1 MKFSRRTVLPAL
13 AGSVLAGSAGAQPV
27 PPGGND
33 DDPAMVLKLI
43 VLDIG
48 GTLIGDHGEVP
59 DAMLGAFARKGITVT
74 PQEFSEWRG
83 ASKRGMVKH
92 FVEQRAPS
100 GGAALIEAI
109 YNDFTATASKAYAN
123 VQPIPGAEN
132 ALKELQAMKLLLATT
147 TGFDRTLT
155 TQVLSH
161 LGWQHY
167 FVASITSD
175 DVVDGRPAPY
185 MLFRAMEAAHV
196 NDVREVLAIGDTPL
210 DLQAANNAGV
220 GASIGVW
227 SGAATEERLRKER
240 NSGVLPSVAS
250 LPDLIKRGLPLS
262 HCRA

>member
-1 MKFSRRTVLPAL
+1 MKLSRRGMFPAL
-13 AGSVLAGSAGAQPV
+13 AGGVVAGSANAQPV
-27 PPGGND
+27 PSGQPV
-33 DDPAMVLKLI
+33 ALKLV

-59 DAMLGAFARKGITVT
+59 EAMLGAFARKGITVT

-83 ASKRGMVKH
+83 AAKRGMVQH
-92 FVEQRAPS
+92 FVEQRGPQT
-100 GGAALIEAI
+100 GRPALIEAI

-132 ALKELQAMKLLLATT
+132 ALKELQGMKLLLATT

-167 FVASITSD
+167 FVASISSD
-175 DVVDGRPAPY
+175 DVADGRPAPY
-185 MLFRAMEAAHV
+185 MIFRAMEAAHV
-196 NDVREVLAIGDTPL
+196 NDVREVLAIGDTVL

-220 GASIGVW
+220 AATIGVY
-227 SGAATEERLRKER
+227 SGAATEERLRKEP
-240 NSGVLPSVAS
+240 SSAVLPSVAS
-250 LPDLIKRGLPLS
+250 LPDLIKRGLPPS
-262 HCRA
+262 HCRV